1 VSRNSFFSA
10 KHEIALLV
18 EYIKTLQDLCSFPIH
33 AWVTPISNSRDCN
46 SPHRRKIEASRGEAT
61 ISNREAQRI
70 HLTVI
75 GLLNYASVSVFG

>member
-18 EYIKTLQDLCSFPIH
+18 EYIKTLQDLGSFPTH

-61 ISNREAQRI
+61 ISSPDAQWI
-70 HLTVI
+70 HFAVI
-75 GLLNYASVSVFG
+75 GLLHCASVSVFG